1 MSWGIPMRRLSRLAA
16 PILLA
21 WAALAA
27 APAMADGAPPIR
39 LVAPRAGATLAAGST
54 AELEWTP
61 DARLAG
67 VEEWEAFLSLDGGA
81 TYPVRITPHLD
92 QDLRRVRWQV
102 PPIPTPDARLLLRF
116 GDERREVFL
125 ALPQRFAIVASPMAS
140 PAIDRTLLFSSPFVK
155 TAPARGEP
163 ALPGRSG
170 VVAWVEGSRRG
181 GSLRQ
186 VVAAELPGL
195 RARLQPI
202 EPGGEA
208 TVLAGAPSPL
218 SVPEPRESPDLLP
231 PGRGAPLAGPG
242 GAPLL
247 AFDILL
253 LTQRRNE

>member
-1 MSWGIPMRRLSRLAA
+1 MRRHLRLVALI
-16 PILLA
+16 PLA

-27 APAMADGAPPIR
+27 APAVAATAAVADVAPPVR
-39 LVAPRAGATLAAGST
+39 LLAPRAGATLAAGST
-54 AELEWTP
+54 AELEWAP
-61 DARLAG
+61 DARLPG

-92 QDLRRVRWQV
+92 QDLRRVHWQV

-116 GDERREVFL
+116 GDERREIL
-125 ALPQRFAIVASPMAS
+125 LELPQRFSIAAS
-140 PAIDRTLLFSSPFVK
+140 PAVDRTFLFSSMSPV
-155 TAPARGEP
+155 RGEP
-163 ALPGRSG
+163 VRPGQTG

-186 VVAAELPGL
+186 MVAAERPGL
-195 RARLQPI
+195 QARLSPDEARARTALLAAGQAPLPI
-202 EPGGEA
+202 
-208 TVLAGAPSPL
+208 
-218 SVPEPRESPDLLP
+218 PEPRESSDAIPDA
-231 PGRGAPLAGPG
+231 RRRAPLANPG